1 MKLTPR
7 EVAQLEAALDEDQ
20 PTDTDRE
27 TELAQALK
35 DDASTGHRFGAW
47 KASQRICKAAGLPY

>member
-27 TELAQALK
+27 TELAHEAEQDRQQQLHDEMI
-35 DDASTGHRFGAW
+35 DDALAQDGRWG
-47 KASQRICKAAGLPY
+47 